1 MPVLL
6 LWGPRDPVFSDRYLR
21 DLRARLP
28 HADVQRY
35 EKASHLVLEDAPE
48 AAGHAWAWITEHV
61 PGRRGPDSDERHSRR
76 TGSDDG
82 AVRHEAGFEGPALW
96 TALEERAGDPSPA
109 VVSPGRGVRPRPNAS
124 PRVDGQVPRP
134 HP

>member
-82 AVRHEAGFEGPALW
+82 AVRHEAEL
-96 TALEERAGDPSPA
+96 
-109 VVSPGRGVRPRPNAS
+109 RGTGA
-124 PRVDGQVPRP
+124 VDGAGGAGRRPLPRRRVTWQGGEAEAQRIAAR
-134 HP
+134 